1 MGGHAA
7 WRAIVDL
14 LHRSRRLG
22 LLLLGALAGAVVVL
36 GTAWALDSRAHDG
49 RVVRAV
55 VLAGREVGGMRAAEL
70 TAYVDELATRYE
82 QAPIEVRAPEGGFP
96 SDARELGLTVDRA
109 GTVAGVLAEGREGAL
124 PVRVWDWAR
133 HLFSSRTA
141 GVDLRVDRPSVTR
154 VVTEKDPARVPPV
167 EPFLSIRD
175 GRLSGVSGRPG
186 RGIQPESV
194 ERALARADL
203 GQVPVA
209 VEVRRGLIPPRFSRD
224 DADRVAARGE
234 ELAAAGFKVLAGP
247 KEATVPPEM
256 VRRWLKSEVA
266 GDALRLAPETGPI
279 AEDLTE
285 LFPGAVVPPVDAG
298 FAVSGTSVSVTPAK
312 AGSGCCAPE
321 AVAAV
326 AEALTASPPPTVSLP
341 LKTIPARR
349 DESSARRLGIVE
361 QVATFTTPH
370 ASGEPRVRNIHVI
383 ADRLKGRVIEPGQTF
398 SVNAAI
404 GPRTTEKGFVA
415 APVIGEGNQFEAS
428 PGGGISQFATT
439 LFNAAFFAGLEIPE
453 YQMHTLYISRY
464 PFGREATLS
473 YPRPDLKVR
482 NSSPHGVL
490 LWPTYTGSSI
500 TVSLYSTRWVEE
512 VTQSGQ
518 TTADRGPCKAVTT
531 ERTRK
536 FADGRTVVDRFNALY
551 APEQG
556 VRCT

>member
-1 MGGHAA
+1 M
-7 WRAIVDL
+7 
-14 LHRSRRLG
+14 
-22 LLLLGALAGAVVVL
+22 VVL
-36 GTAWALDSRAHDG
+36 GAAWALDSRAHHG

-55 VLAGREVGGMRAAEL
+55 VLAGREVGGLRQAEL
-70 TAYVDELATRYE
+70 TAFVDDLAARYE
-82 QAPIEVRAPEGGFP
+82 HASIEVRAPEGGFR

-124 PVRVWDWAR
+124 PARVWDWAR
-133 HLFSSRTA
+133 HLFGSRTA
-141 GVDLRVDRPSVTR
+141 DVDLWVDRAAVTR
-154 VVTEKDPARVPPV
+154 VVTEKDPARLPPV
-167 EPFLSIRD
+167 EPFLSVRD

-186 RGIQPESV
+186 RGIQVASV

-203 GQVPVA
+203 GRVPVA
-209 VEVRRGLIPPRFSRD
+209 VDVRRGLIPPRFRRE
-224 DADRVAARGE
+224 DADRVAEQGE
-234 ELAAAGFKVLAGP
+234 QLAAAGFKVQAGP

-256 VRRWLKSEVA
+256 VRRWVKVEVA
-266 GDALRLAPETGPI
+266 GDALRLAPETGSM
-279 AEDLTE
+279 AEDLTK
-285 LFPGAVVPPVDAG
+285 LFPDAVVPPVDAG

-312 AGSGCCAPE
+312 PGSGCCAPE
-321 AVAAV
+321 AVPAV
-326 AEALTASPPPTVSLP
+326 ANAITGTPPPAPVSVP
-341 LKTIPARR
+341 LKPIPPRR
-349 DESSARRLGIVE
+349 DEASVRRLAIVE

-370 ASGEPRVRNIHVI
+370 SAGEPRVRNIHLI
-383 ADRLKGRVIEPGQTF
+383 ADRLRGTVIDPGQTF

-415 APVIGEGNQFEAS
+415 APVIGEENQFESS

-453 YQMHTLYISRY
+453 YQMHSLYISRY

-482 NSSPHGVL
+482 NNSPYGILV
-490 LWPTYTGSSI
+490 WPTYTGSSI
-500 TVSLYSTRWVEE
+500 TVSLYSTRWVEA
-512 VTQSGQ
+512 TQSNQ
-518 TTADRGPCKAVTT
+518 TTAERGPCKAVTT

-536 FADGRTVVDRFNALY
+536 FLDGRTVVDRFNALY